1 MLSFRK
7 LFVLMAIVVAM
18 AAVASAQQC
27 AVNAGAPTIA
37 RQEGVA
43 EEVGQVLLTCTGG
56 TPTHPGLPI
65 PNNINV
71 QIYLNTQVTSRLLT
85 NDGWSEALLLL
96 DEPTSGN
103 QKFCNSSNPTFD
115 PAALTCRPLGV
126 GAGPTS
132 PYAGTANTFQG
143 KYNTAVPNSM
153 TFNGIPFDAPG
164 TQRNLTMRIV
174 NIRANA
180 SAITSS
186 SFIPGNITM
195 FIAITGTGAPG
206 IGNNAQSVVAFVQKG
221 LAFSLRTTDD
231 KSYTSASLS
240 QCNDSNPGAPDAGKG
255 CVNFRLRFSELFGT
269 AFRPKQSLPAQDSPG
284 TIYNT
289 EGMYYNN
296 AWTGGDRGNLALIG
310 LATQGTRLSATFTNI
325 PAGVR
330 VFVTDKAFNGSS
342 SALSD
347 IVASRSSVDGSSL
360 KTGTTSCSYTIDVVP
375 NPTPPP
381 TTTVVSGSIGYT
393 EVTSSGVATWE
404 VTSAQASA
412 TSSVDFGV
420 LVVYSASGVTP
431 TSTATQVT
439 GNYAPINTQSP
450 IMAARGSDESS
461 SGYPLP
467 RFVSSGI
474 APIDAFTIAPCRT
487 NLLFPFVTNQAGFD
501 TGIAISNTSMAPTG
515 FTGSQQ
521 SGACTI
527 NFYGQTTGGGQAPS
541 AQTSASIPAGGQLV
555 FTLSAGGGVLGSSSS
570 INPAAGF
577 QGYIIAQCNFQFA
590 HGFAFVSDLSAT
602 KLAEGYLALV
612 LDSGISSRTGSAS
625 ETLNN

>member
-18 AAVASAQQC
+18 AAVVSAQNC
-27 AVNAGAPTIA
+27 NVSAGAPTIA

-43 EEVGQVLLTCTGG
+43 EETGQVLLSCTGG
-56 TPTHPGLPI
+56 TPTAPLTKI

-71 QIYLNTQVTSRLLT
+71 QIYLNTQVTSRLL
-85 NDGWSEALLLL
+85 NDAGWSEALLLL
-96 DEPTSGN
+96 DEPASGA
-103 QKFCNSSNPTFD
+103 QVFCNSSNIYYD
-115 PAALTCRPLGV
+115 AAKQTCVPNGV
-126 GAGPTS
+126 GASATS
-132 PYAGTANTFQG
+132 PYAGTVNTFQG
-143 KYNTAVPNSM
+143 KYNAAVPNSM

-164 TQRNLTMRIV
+164 SMRTLTMRIV

-206 IGNNAQSVVAFVQKG
+206 IGNNAQAVIAFVQKG
-221 LAFSLRTTDD
+221 LAFSLRSADD
-231 KSYTSASLS
+231 KSYTATSLS
-240 QCNDSNPGAPDAGKG
+240 QCNSNNTGAPDAAKG
-255 CVNFRLRFSELFGT
+255 CVDFRLRFSELFGT
-269 AFRPKQSLPAQDSPG
+269 AFRPKQSIGAQDATG

-289 EGMYYNN
+289 EGMYYNGL
-296 AWTGGDRGNLALIG
+296 WSGGDRGDLTKVG
-310 LATQGTRLSATFTNI
+310 LATQGTRLSATFSNI

-330 VFVTDKAFNGSS
+330 VFVTDVAFNGTASS
-342 SALSD
+342 MSD

-360 KTGTTSCSYTIDVVP
+360 KAGTTSCSYTTNVVP
-375 NPTPPP
+375 GHPDPIV
-381 TTTVVSGSIGYT
+381 TTGAIGYT
-393 EVTSSGVATWE
+393 EVTSAGVATWE
-404 VTSAQASA
+404 VTAAQASA
-412 TSSVDFGV
+412 TTYVDFGV

-431 TSTATQVT
+431 TSSATQVT
-439 GNYAPINTQSP
+439 GNYSPINTQSP
-450 IMAARGSDESS
+450 IMAARGSDETS

-474 APIDAFTIAPCRT
+474 APLDAFLLAPCRT
-487 NLLFPFVTNQAGFD
+487 NLLFPFATNQAGFD

-527 NFYGQTTGGGQAPS
+527 NYYGQTTGGGQAPS
-541 AQTSASIPAGGQLV
+541 AQTSASVPAGGQLV
-555 FTLSAGGGVLGSSSS
+555 FTLSGGGGVLGSAAS
-570 INPAAGF
+570 INPTPGF
-577 QGYIIAQCNFQFA
+577 QGYVIAQCNFQYA
-590 HGFAFVSDLSAT
+590 HGFAFVSDLGAA

-612 LDSGISSRTGSAS
+612 LDSGISSRTSSAS

>member
-18 AAVASAQQC
+18 AAVAGAQQC
-27 AVNAGAPTIA
+27 AANFGAPTIA

-56 TPTHPGLPI
+56 TPTAAGVTI

-85 NDGWSEALLLL
+85 DSGWSEALLLL

-103 QKFCNSSNPTFD
+103 QVFCNSSTLGWSD
-115 PAALTCRPLGV
+115 AKQTCEVTGTGSTV
-126 GAGPTS
+126 NS
-132 PYAGTANTFQG
+132 PYKQGGMANTFQG
-143 KYNTAVPNSM
+143 KYTSAVPNSM

-164 TQRNLTMRIV
+164 TARNLTMRIV

-206 IGNNAQSVVAFVQKG
+206 LGNNAQSVVAFVQKG
-221 LAFSLRTTDD
+221 LAFSLRTKDD
-231 KSYTSASLS
+231 KTYSSSSLS
-240 QCNDSNPGAPDAGKG
+240 QCNGNNSDAPDSGKG
-255 CVNFRLRFSELFGT
+255 CVDFRLRFSELFGT
-269 AFRPKQSLPAQDSPG
+269 AFRPKQSLAAQDSPG
-284 TIYNT
+284 AIYNT
-289 EGMYYNN
+289 EGMYYNT
-296 AWTGGDRGNLALIG
+296 AWSGGNRGDLSKIG
-310 LATQGTRLSATFTNI
+310 LATQGTRLSATFSNI
-325 PAGVR
+325 PSGVR
-330 VFVTDKAFNGSS
+330 VFVTDVGFNGTASS
-342 SALSD
+342 LSD
-347 IVASRSSVDGSSL
+347 IKAARSSAADGTGL
-360 KTGTTSCSYTIDVVP
+360 KAGTTLCTYTTGID
-375 NPTPPP
+375 NTTTPP
-381 TTTVVSGSIGYT
+381 TVISGSVAYT
-393 EVTSSGVATWE
+393 EVTSAGVATWE
-404 VTSAQASA
+404 VTAAEASA
-412 TSSVDFGV
+412 TSSIDFGV

-431 TSTATQVT
+431 TSSATQVT
-439 GNYAPINTQSP
+439 GNYAPINIQSP
-450 IMAARGSDESS
+450 IMAARGSDETST
-461 SGYPLP
+461 GYPLP

-474 APIDAFTIAPCRT
+474 APLDAFTLAPCRT

-527 NFYGQTTGGGQAPS
+527 NYYGQTTGGGQAPS
-541 AQTSASIPAGGQLV
+541 AQTSASVPAGGQLV
-555 FTLSAGGGVLGSSSS
+555 FTASAGGGVLGSAAS
-570 INPAAGF
+570 INPTPGF
-577 QGYIIAQCNFQFA
+577 QGYVIAQCNFQYA
-590 HGFAFVSDLSAT
+590 HGFAFISDMSAT

-612 LDSGISSRTGSAS
+612 LDSAISSRSTSSS
-625 ETLNN
+625 ESLNN

>member
-7 LFVLMAIVVAM
+7 MFVLMAIVVAM

-56 TPTHPGLPI
+56 TPTNPGVPV

-85 NDGWSEALLLL
+85 DSGWSESLLLL

-103 QKFCNSSNPTFD
+103 QKFCNSSNPTWNGV
-115 PAALTCRPLGV
+115 AQTCIPVGV
-126 GAGPTS
+126 GAGATS
-132 PYAGTANTFQG
+132 PYSTVNAFQG
-143 KYNTAVPNSM
+143 KYNSAVPNSM

-174 NIRANA
+174 NVRANA

-221 LAFSLRTTDD
+221 LAFSLRTYDD
-231 KSYTSASLS
+231 KSYSAIGFS
-240 QCNDSNPGAPDAGKG
+240 QCNSNNSGAPAAGKG
-255 CVNFRLRFSELFGT
+255 CVDFRVRFSELFGT

-296 AWTGGDRGNLALIG
+296 AWSGGDRGDLSKIG
-310 LATQGTRLSATFTNI
+310 LATQATRLSATFSNI
-325 PAGVR
+325 PSGVR
-330 VFVTDKAFNGSS
+330 VFVTDAQIGPSGG
-342 SALSD
+342 D
-347 IVASRSSVDGSSL
+347 IVAARSDGSSL
-360 KTGTTSCSYTIDVVP
+360 ASGTTGGCS
-375 NPTPPP
+375 
-381 TTTVVSGSIGYT
+381 SF
-393 EVTSSGVATWE
+393 SGVAYTELTSSSMATWE
-404 VTSAQASA
+404 ITTAQASA

-420 LVVYSASGVTP
+420 LVVYSATGVTP
-431 TSTATQVT
+431 TSTAAQVT
-439 GNYAPINTQSP
+439 GNYSPINTQSP
-450 IMAARGSDESS
+450 IMAARGSDETS

-487 NLLFPFVTNQAGFD
+487 NLLFTFVTNQAGFD
-501 TGIAISNTSMAPTG
+501 TGIAISNTSMAPAG
-515 FTGSQQ
+515 FAGSQQ

-527 NFYGQTTGGGQAPS
+527 NYYGQTTGGGQAPS
-541 AQTSASIPAGGQLV
+541 AQTSASVPAGGQLV
-555 FTLSAGGGVLGSSSS
+555 FTLSAGGGILGSSSS

-577 QGYIIAQCNFQFA
+577 QGYIIAQCNFQYA
-590 HGFAFVSDLSAT
+590 HGFAFISDLSAS

-612 LDSGISSRTGSAS
+612 MDSAIGTRTASAS
-625 ETLNN
+625 ESLNN